1 MNEPTPQPGPQPAQQ
16 PPAQPQPERSQQERP
31 QQDRSQQ
38 QRHPHQRHHRQHRR
52 HHQGQHHRQGQPQER
67 QQQQDRP
74 QHDRRDQDRREH
86 ERREPEPQQE
96 EKKESLLARG
106 VQHIKRI
113 ATSIVERIVGRRLN
127 SNKEIIVNAEPLET
141 RVAVMENGLLEELS
155 VERTT
160 EERLVGSIFKGRIKN
175 LENGLKAAFVDIGGE
190 KNGFLHYWDIMP
202 AALDSS
208 IEAVDRG
215 GKRREQPK
223 QRITQKDIPN
233 LYPAGSEI
241 VVQVTK
247 GPIGTKGPRL
257 TTSISLPG
265 RYLVL
270 MPFSDQSGISRKIED
285 DRERQRLRKILRSL
299 SLPDGMGVI
308 IRTVGEGQKQRYFV
322 RDLHLLLTA
331 WRQVEE
337 NIKAKPAATCVY
349 QEPDLIERTVRDF
362 LTEDINKIVVDN
374 EKQAERIR
382 EMIGQISR
390 RSRGKVRLYSD
401 PEPIFEK
408 TGVEKQIEQ
417 AFRRQVWLKCG
428 GYIVIDE
435 TEALI
440 SIDVNTGRHKPGRD
454 QEQTILQTN
463 VEAADEAC
471 RQLRLRNIGGLV
483 VVDFIDMKNRKHQH
497 QVYQRMRE
505 GVRRD
510 RAKTHILPISAL
522 GLLEMTRQRQT
533 ESVISSTYEDC
544 PYCKGRGMV
553 KSALSMSVEIQRKI
567 SEVLRRHRPMQF
579 DPENPPDIQLCVL
592 VHPDI
597 LQRLRSQD
605 EHLLIELEKKFY
617 GKLSFRA
624 DATFHLEQFKIVNLK
639 TNEELK

>member
-1 MNEPTPQPGPQPAQQ
+1 MNNDP
-16 PPAQPQPERSQQERP
+16 
-31 QQDRSQQ
+31 
-38 QRHPHQRHHRQHRR
+38 
-52 HHQGQHHRQGQPQER
+52 R
-67 QQQQDRP
+67 QQQQ
-74 QHDRRDQDRREH
+74 Q
-86 ERREPEPQQE
+86 PQQQQQQQRRHQPGQQQHHQQQQPAP
-96 EKKESLLARG
+96 KKEHFFARG
-106 VQHIKRI
+106 VSHIKRI
-113 ATSIVERIVGRRLN
+113 ATNLVERLVGRRVV
-127 SNKEIIVNAEPLET
+127 SNKDIIINAEPLET
-141 RVAVMENGLLEELS
+141 RVAVMENNQLEELS

-215 GKRREQPK
+215 SKRREPQK
-223 QRITQKDIPN
+223 RITQKDIPN
-233 LYPAGSEI
+233 LYPPGSEI

-247 GPIGTKGPRL
+247 GPISTKGPRL

-299 SLPDGMGVI
+299 SIPEGMGVI

-337 NIKAKPAATCVY
+337 NIKSKPAPSCVY
-349 QEPDLIERTVRDF
+349 QEPDLVERTVRDF
-362 LTEDINKIVVDN
+362 LTEDISKIIVDN
-374 EKQAERIR
+374 EKQADRIR
-382 EMIGQISR
+382 DMIGQISR
-390 RSRGKVRLYSD
+390 RSRSKVKNYTD

-454 QEQTILQTN
+454 QEQTILHTN
-463 VEAADEAC
+463 LEAAAEAC

-497 QVYQRMRE
+497 QVYQKMRE

-510 RAKTHILPISAL
+510 RAKTHILPISQL

-533 ESVISSTYEDC
+533 ESVISSTFEDC

-567 SEVLRRHRPMQF
+567 SEVLRRHRPAQF
-579 DPENPPDIQLCVL
+579 DPDNPPDIQLCVF
-592 VHPDI
+592 VHPDV

-624 DATFHLEQFKIVNLK
+624 DPVFHLEQFKIVNLK

>member
-1 MNEPTPQPGPQPAQQ
+1 MNEPRQPQPQQ
-16 PPAQPQPERSQQERP
+16 PPPPQQQQRQPQ
-31 QQDRSQQ
+31 QQ
-38 QRHPHQRHHRQHRR
+38 QRHQQQRR
-52 HHQGQHHRQGQPQER
+52 HQPGQQAPPP
-67 QQQQDRP
+67 QQQP
-74 QHDRRDQDRREH
+74 
-86 ERREPEPQQE
+86 PP
-96 EKKESLLARG
+96 KKEHFLARG
-106 VQHIKRI
+106 VSHIKRI
-113 ATSIVERIVGRRLN
+113 ASNLVERLVGRRVI
-127 SNKEIIVNAEPLET
+127 SNKEIIINAEPLET
-141 RVAVMENGLLEELS
+141 RVAVMENNQLEELS

-160 EERLVGSIFKGRIKN
+160 EERLVGSIFKARVKN
-175 LENGLKAAFVDIGGE
+175 LENGLKAAFVDIGSE
-190 KNGFLHYWDIMP
+190 KNGFLHYWDILP

-215 GKRREQPK
+215 AKRREPQK
-223 QRITQKDIPN
+223 RITQRDIPN
-233 LYPAGSEI
+233 LYPSGSEI

-247 GPIGTKGPRL
+247 GAIGTKGPRL

-270 MPFSDQSGISRKIED
+270 MPFSDQSGISRKIDD

-299 SLPDGMGVI
+299 SIPDGMGVI
-308 IRTVGEGQKQRYFV
+308 IRTVGEGLKQRYFV

-337 NIKAKPAATCVY
+337 NIKTKPAPSCVY
-349 QEPDLIERTVRDF
+349 QEPDLVERTVRDF
-362 LTEDINKIVVDN
+362 LTEDISKIVVDN
-374 EKQAERIR
+374 EKQAERMR
-382 EMIGQISR
+382 DMIGQISR
-390 RSRGKVRLYSD
+390 RSRNKVKLYAD

-463 VEAADEAC
+463 MEAAAESC

-497 QVYQRMRE
+497 QVFQRMRE

-510 RAKTHILPISAL
+510 RAKTHILPISTL

-533 ESVISSTYEDC
+533 ESVISATFEDC

-567 SEVLRRHRPMQF
+567 SEVLRRHRPERF
-579 DPENPPDIQLCVL
+579 DPENPPDIQLCVY
-592 VHPDI
+592 VHPDV

-624 DATFHLEQFKIVNLK
+624 DATFHLEQFKTVNLK

>member
-1 MNEPTPQPGPQPAQQ
+1 MNDPR
-16 PPAQPQPERSQQERP
+16 QPQPQQ
-31 QQDRSQQ
+31 QQ
-38 QRHPHQRHHRQHRR
+38 QRRHHP
-52 HHQGQHHRQGQPQER
+52 G
-67 QQQQDRP
+67 QQQQQQAP
-74 QHDRRDQDRREH
+74 KREH
-86 ERREPEPQQE
+86 F
-96 EKKESLLARG
+96 LARG
-106 VQHIKRI
+106 VSHIKRI
-113 ATSIVERIVGRRLN
+113 ASNLVDRLVGRRVAA
-127 SNKEIIVNAEPLET
+127 NKEIIINAEPLET
-141 RVAVMENGLLEELS
+141 RVAVMENNQLEELS

-223 QRITQKDIPN
+223 QRITQRDIPN
-233 LYPAGSEI
+233 LYPSGSEI

-285 DRERQRLRKILRSL
+285 DRERQRLRKIVRSL
-299 SLPDGMGVI
+299 SIPDGMGVI

-337 NIKAKPAATCVY
+337 NIKSKPAPSCVY

-362 LTEDINKIVVDN
+362 LTEDISKIVVDN
-374 EKQAERIR
+374 DKQAERIR
-382 EMIGQISR
+382 DMIGQISR
-390 RSRGKVRLYSD
+390 RSRNKVKLYTD

-440 SIDVNTGRHKPGRD
+440 SIDVNTGRHRPGRD
-454 QEQTILQTN
+454 QEQTILLTN
-463 VEAADEAC
+463 MEAAAESC

-510 RAKTHILPISAL
+510 RAKTHILPISTL

-533 ESVISSTYEDC
+533 ESVMSATFEDC

-567 SEVLRRHRPMQF
+567 SEVLRRHRPEHF
-579 DPENPPDIQLCVL
+579 DPENPPDIQLCVY
-592 VHPDI
+592 VHPDV

-624 DATFHLEQFKIVNLK
+624 DPAFHLEQFKIVDLK
-639 TNEELK
+639 NNEELK

>member
-1 MNEPTPQPGPQPAQQ
+1 MNEPGQQQQPLQGQPRPQQPRQQSPRQSQQQ
-16 PPAQPQPERSQQERP
+16 PPPRK
-31 QQDRSQQ
+31 
-38 QRHPHQRHHRQHRR
+38 
-52 HHQGQHHRQGQPQER
+52 
-67 QQQQDRP
+67 
-74 QHDRRDQDRREH
+74 EH
-86 ERREPEPQQE
+86 FF
-96 EKKESLLARG
+96 SRG

-113 ATSIVERIVGRRLN
+113 ANNMIEKLVGRRPN
-127 SNKEIIVNAEPLET
+127 SNKEIVINAEPLEV
-141 RVAVMENGLLEELS
+141 RVAVMENNQLEELS

-160 EERLVGSIFKGRIKN
+160 EERFVGSIYKGRIKN

-215 GKRREQPK
+215 SKRREQPK

-233 LYPAGSEI
+233 LYPPGSEI

-285 DRERQRLRKILRSL
+285 DRERQRLRKILRGL
-299 SLPDGMGVI
+299 SIPDGMGVI

-331 WRQVEE
+331 WRQVEDQ
-337 NIKAKPAATCVY
+337 IKAKPAPSCVY

-362 LTEDINKIVVDN
+362 LTEDISRIVVDN
-374 EKQAERIR
+374 DKQADRIR
-382 EMIGQISR
+382 DMIGQISR
-390 RSRGKVRLYSD
+390 RSRNKVKTYTD

-463 VEAADEAC
+463 MEAAAEAC

-497 QVYQRMRE
+497 QVYQKMRE

-510 RAKTHILPISAL
+510 RAKTHILPISQL

-533 ESVISSTYEDC
+533 ESVISSTFEDC

-567 SEVLRRHRPMQF
+567 SEVLRRHSPARF
-579 DPENPPDIQLCVL
+579 DPENPPDIQLCVY
-592 VHPDI
+592 VHTDV

-624 DATFHLEQFKIVNLK
+624 DPTFHLEQFKIVNVK

>member
-1 MNEPTPQPGPQPAQQ
+1 MNDPR
-16 PPAQPQPERSQQERP
+16 QPQQQ
-31 QQDRSQQ
+31 QQ
-38 QRHPHQRHHRQHRR
+38 QRRHHP
-52 HHQGQHHRQGQPQER
+52 G
-67 QQQQDRP
+67 QQQQQQQQAP
-74 QHDRRDQDRREH
+74 KREH
-86 ERREPEPQQE
+86 F
-96 EKKESLLARG
+96 LARG
-106 VQHIKRI
+106 VSHIKRI
-113 ATSIVERIVGRRLN
+113 ASNLVDRLVGRRVAA
-127 SNKEIIVNAEPLET
+127 NKEIIINAEPLET
-141 RVAVMENGLLEELS
+141 RVAVMENNQLEELS

-215 GKRREQPK
+215 SKRREPQR
-223 QRITQKDIPN
+223 RITQKDIPN
-233 LYPAGSEI
+233 LYPSGSEI

-285 DRERQRLRKILRSL
+285 DRERQRLRKIVRSL
-299 SLPDGMGVI
+299 SIPDGMGVI

-337 NIKAKPAATCVY
+337 NIKSKPAPFCVY
-349 QEPDLIERTVRDF
+349 QEPDLVERTVRDF
-362 LTEDINKIVVDN
+362 LTEDISKIVVDN
-374 EKQAERIR
+374 DKQAERIR
-382 EMIGQISR
+382 DMIGQISR
-390 RSRGKVRLYSD
+390 RSRNKVKFYAD
-401 PEPIFEK
+401 PEPIFGK

-440 SIDVNTGRHKPGRD
+440 SIDVNTGRHRPGRD

-463 VEAADEAC
+463 MEAAAESC
-471 RQLRLRNIGGLV
+471 RQLHLRNIGGLV
-483 VVDFIDMKNRKHQH
+483 VVDFIGMNNRKHQP
-497 QVYQRMRE
+497 QVYHRLRE

-510 RAKTHILPISAL
+510 RAKTHILPISQL

-567 SEVLRRHRPMQF
+567 SEVLRRHRPEHF
-579 DPENPPDIQLCVL
+579 DPENPPDIQLCVY
-592 VHPDI
+592 VHTDV

-624 DATFHLEQFKIVNLK
+624 DPTFHLEQFKIVNLK
-639 TNEELK
+639 NNEELK

>member
-1 MNEPTPQPGPQPAQQ
+1 MNDPRPQQQ
-16 PPAQPQPERSQQERP
+16 QPQPQRRHQPGQQPHHP
-31 QQDRSQQ
+31 QQ
-38 QRHPHQRHHRQHRR
+38 
-52 HHQGQHHRQGQPQER
+52 QPA
-67 QQQQDRP
+67 P
-74 QHDRRDQDRREH
+74 
-86 ERREPEPQQE
+86 
-96 EKKESLLARG
+96 KKEHFFARG
-106 VQHIKRI
+106 VSHIKRI
-113 ATSIVERIVGRRLN
+113 ASNLVERLVGRRVI
-127 SNKEIIVNAEPLET
+127 SNKDIIINAEPLET
-141 RVAVMENGLLEELS
+141 RVAVMENNQLEELS

-215 GKRREQPK
+215 AKRREPQR
-223 QRITQKDIPN
+223 RITQKDIPN

-247 GPIGTKGPRL
+247 GPISTKGPRL

-299 SLPDGMGVI
+299 SIPEGMGVI

-331 WRQVEE
+331 WHQVEE
-337 NIKAKPAATCVY
+337 NIKSKPAPSCVY

-362 LTEDINKIVVDN
+362 LTEDISKIIVDN
-374 EKQAERIR
+374 EKQADRIR
-382 EMIGQISR
+382 DMIGQISR
-390 RSRGKVRLYSD
+390 RSRSKVKNYTD

-454 QEQTILQTN
+454 QEQTILHTN
-463 VEAADEAC
+463 LEAAAEAC

-497 QVYQRMRE
+497 QVYQKMRE

-510 RAKTHILPISAL
+510 RAKTHILPISQL

-533 ESVISSTYEDC
+533 ESVISSTFEDC

-567 SEVLRRHRPMQF
+567 SEVLRRHRPAQF
-579 DPENPPDIQLCVL
+579 DPENPPDIQLCVF
-592 VHPDI
+592 VHPDV

-624 DATFHLEQFKIVNLK
+624 DPAFHLEQFKIVNLK

>member
-1 MNEPTPQPGPQPAQQ
+1 MNDPRPQQQ
-16 PPAQPQPERSQQERP
+16 QPQPQRRHQPGQQPHHP
-31 QQDRSQQ
+31 QQ
-38 QRHPHQRHHRQHRR
+38 
-52 HHQGQHHRQGQPQER
+52 QPA
-67 QQQQDRP
+67 P
-74 QHDRRDQDRREH
+74 
-86 ERREPEPQQE
+86 
-96 EKKESLLARG
+96 KKEHFFARG
-106 VQHIKRI
+106 VSHIKRI
-113 ATSIVERIVGRRLN
+113 ASNLVERLVGRRVI
-127 SNKEIIVNAEPLET
+127 SNKDIIINAEPLET
-141 RVAVMENGLLEELS
+141 RVAVMENNQLEELS

-215 GKRREQPK
+215 AKRREPQR
-223 QRITQKDIPN
+223 RITQKDIPN

-247 GPIGTKGPRL
+247 GPISTKGPRL

-299 SLPDGMGVI
+299 SIPEGMGVI

-331 WRQVEE
+331 WHQVEE
-337 NIKAKPAATCVY
+337 NIKSKPAPSCVY

-362 LTEDINKIVVDN
+362 LTEDISKIIVDN
-374 EKQAERIR
+374 EKQADRIR
-382 EMIGQISR
+382 DMIGQISR
-390 RSRGKVRLYSD
+390 RSRSKVKNYTD

-454 QEQTILQTN
+454 QEQTILHTN
-463 VEAADEAC
+463 LEAAAEAC

-497 QVYQRMRE
+497 QVYQKMRE

-510 RAKTHILPISAL
+510 RAKTHILPISQL

-533 ESVISSTYEDC
+533 ESVISSTFEDC

-567 SEVLRRHRPMQF
+567 SEVLRRHRPAQL
-579 DPENPPDIQLCVL
+579 DPENPPDIQLCVF
-592 VHPDI
+592 VHPDV

-624 DATFHLEQFKIVNLK
+624 DSAFHLEQFKIVNLK

>member
-1 MNEPTPQPGPQPAQQ
+1 MNDPR
-16 PPAQPQPERSQQERP
+16 QPQQQ
-31 QQDRSQQ
+31 QQ
-38 QRHPHQRHHRQHRR
+38 QRRHHP
-52 HHQGQHHRQGQPQER
+52 G
-67 QQQQDRP
+67 QQQQQQQQAP
-74 QHDRRDQDRREH
+74 KREH
-86 ERREPEPQQE
+86 F
-96 EKKESLLARG
+96 LARG
-106 VQHIKRI
+106 VSHIKRI
-113 ATSIVERIVGRRLN
+113 ASNLVDRLVGRRVAA
-127 SNKEIIVNAEPLET
+127 NKEIIINAEPLET
-141 RVAVMENGLLEELS
+141 RVAVMENNQLEELS

-215 GKRREQPK
+215 SKRREPQR
-223 QRITQKDIPN
+223 RITQKDIPN
-233 LYPAGSEI
+233 LYPSGSEI

-285 DRERQRLRKILRSL
+285 DRERQRLRKIVRSL
-299 SLPDGMGVI
+299 SIPDGMGVI

-337 NIKAKPAATCVY
+337 NIKSKPAPFCVY
-349 QEPDLIERTVRDF
+349 QEPDLVERTVRDF
-362 LTEDINKIVVDN
+362 LTEDISKIVVDN
-374 EKQAERIR
+374 DKQAERIR
-382 EMIGQISR
+382 DMIGQISR
-390 RSRGKVRLYSD
+390 RSRNKVKFYAD
-401 PEPIFEK
+401 PEPIFGK

-440 SIDVNTGRHKPGRD
+440 SIDVNTGRHRPGRD

-463 VEAADEAC
+463 MEAAAESC

-510 RAKTHILPISAL
+510 RAKTHILPISQL

-567 SEVLRRHRPMQF
+567 SEVLRRHRPEHF
-579 DPENPPDIQLCVL
+579 DPENPPDIQLCVY
-592 VHPDI
+592 VHTDV

-624 DATFHLEQFKIVNLK
+624 DPTFHLEQFKIVNLK
-639 TNEELK
+639 NNEELK

>member
-1 MNEPTPQPGPQPAQQ
+1 
-16 PPAQPQPERSQQERP
+16 
-31 QQDRSQQ
+31 
-38 QRHPHQRHHRQHRR
+38 
-52 HHQGQHHRQGQPQER
+52 
-67 QQQQDRP
+67 
-74 QHDRRDQDRREH
+74 
-86 ERREPEPQQE
+86 
-96 EKKESLLARG
+96 

-113 ATSIVERIVGRRLN
+113 ASNLVERLVGRRVVA
-127 SNKEIIVNAEPLET
+127 NKEIIINAEPLET
-141 RVAVMENGLLEELS
+141 RVAVMENNQLEELS

-215 GKRREQPK
+215 SKRREPQR
-223 QRITQKDIPN
+223 RITQKDIPN

-247 GPIGTKGPRL
+247 GSIGTKGPRL

-299 SLPDGMGVI
+299 SIPEGMGVI

-337 NIKAKPAATCVY
+337 NIKAKPAPSCVY
-349 QEPDLIERTVRDF
+349 QEPDLVERTVRDF
-362 LTEDINKIVVDN
+362 LTEDISKIVVDN

-390 RSRGKVRLYSD
+390 RSRNKVKLYSD

-417 AFRRQVWLKCG
+417 AFRRQVWMKCG

-463 VEAADEAC
+463 LEAADEAC

-510 RAKTHILPISAL
+510 RAKTHILPISQL

-553 KSALSMSVEIQRKI
+553 KSALSMSVEIQRKV
-567 SEVLRRHRPMQF
+567 SEVLRRHRPEHF
-579 DPENPPDIQLCVL
+579 DPDNPPDIQLCVF

-624 DATFHLEQFKIVNLK
+624 DASFHLEQFKIVNLK

>member
-1 MNEPTPQPGPQPAQQ
+1 MNDQK
-16 PPAQPQPERSQQERP
+16 
-31 QQDRSQQ
+31 
-38 QRHPHQRHHRQHRR
+38 PHNQGQSQHRR
-52 HHQGQHHRQGQPQER
+52 PPETQQPA
-67 QQQQDRP
+67 P
-74 QHDRRDQDRREH
+74 Q
-86 ERREPEPQQE
+86 
-96 EKKESLLARG
+96 KKEHFLARG
-106 VQHIKRI
+106 VSHIKRI
-113 ATSIVERIVGRRLN
+113 ANNMIEKLVGRRPL
-127 SNKEIIVNAEPLET
+127 SNKEIIINAEPLET
-141 RVAVMENGLLEELS
+141 RVAVMENNQLEELS

-223 QRITQKDIPN
+223 QRITQRDIPN
-233 LYPAGSEI
+233 LYPSGSEI

-285 DRERQRLRKILRSL
+285 DRERQRLRKIVRSL
-299 SLPDGMGVI
+299 SIPEGMGVI

-337 NIKAKPAATCVY
+337 NIKSKPAPSCVY

-362 LTEDINKIVVDN
+362 LTEDISKIVVDS
-374 EKQAERIR
+374 EKQADRIR

-390 RSRGKVRLYSD
+390 RSRNKVKFFTD

-463 VEAADEAC
+463 LEAAAESC

-497 QVYQRMRE
+497 QVYQKMRE

-510 RAKTHILPISAL
+510 RAKTHILPISQL

-533 ESVISSTYEDC
+533 ESVISATFEDC

-567 SEVLRRHRPMQF
+567 SEVLRRHRPERF
-579 DPENPPDIQLCVL
+579 DPENPPDIQLCVY
-592 VHPDI
+592 VHTDV

-624 DATFHLEQFKIVNLK
+624 DPTFHLEQFKIVNVK
-639 TNEELK
+639 NNEELK

>member
-1 MNEPTPQPGPQPAQQ
+1 MNEPRPPQQQQ
-16 PPAQPQPERSQQERP
+16 PPPQQRQPQ
-31 QQDRSQQ
+31 
-38 QRHPHQRHHRQHRR
+38 HQRHQHQRR
-52 HHQGQHHRQGQPQER
+52 HQPGQQQPPQQPQ
-67 QQQQDRP
+67 QPP
-74 QHDRRDQDRREH
+74 QR
-86 ERREPEPQQE
+86 
-96 EKKESLLARG
+96 KENFLSRG
-106 VQHIKRI
+106 VSHIKRI
-113 ATSIVERIVGRRLN
+113 ASNLVERLVGRRVI
-127 SNKEIIVNAEPLET
+127 SNKEIIINAEPLET
-141 RVAVMENGLLEELS
+141 RVAVMENNQLEELS

-160 EERLVGSIFKGRIKN
+160 EERLVGSIFKARIKN

-190 KNGFLHYWDIMP
+190 KNGFLHYWDILP

-215 GKRREQPK
+215 GKRHEPQK
-223 QRITQKDIPN
+223 RITQRDIPN
-233 LYPAGSEI
+233 LYPPGSEI

-270 MPFSDQSGISRKIED
+270 MPFSDQSGISRKIDD
-285 DRERQRLRKILRSL
+285 DRERQRLRKIVRSL
-299 SLPDGMGVI
+299 SIPDGMGVI
-308 IRTVGEGQKQRYFV
+308 IRTVGEGLKQRYFV

-337 NIKAKPAATCVY
+337 NIKSKPAPSCVY
-349 QEPDLIERTVRDF
+349 QEPDLVERTVRDF
-362 LTEDINKIVVDN
+362 LTEDISKIVVDN
-374 EKQAERIR
+374 EKQAERMR
-382 EMIGQISR
+382 DMIGQISR
-390 RSRGKVRLYSD
+390 RSRNKVKLYAD

-463 VEAADEAC
+463 MEAAAESC

-497 QVYQRMRE
+497 QVYQNMRE

-510 RAKTHILPISAL
+510 RAKTHILPISTL

-533 ESVISSTYEDC
+533 ESVISATFEDC

-567 SEVLRRHRPMQF
+567 SEVLRRHRPEHF
-579 DPENPPDIQLCVL
+579 DPENPPDIQLCVY
-592 VHPDI
+592 VHTDV

-624 DATFHLEQFKIVNLK
+624 DPTFHLEQFKIVNLK

>member
-1 MNEPTPQPGPQPAQQ
+1 MNEPRPPQEQQPAGQQ
-16 PPAQPQPERSQQERP
+16 PPAQ
-31 QQDRSQQ
+31 QQ
-38 QRHPHQRHHRQHRR
+38 QRQHHSRQHHRQHGHRR
-52 HHQGQHHRQGQPQER
+52 HSQGQHRSGQSQAQQPPQPQ
-67 QQQQDRP
+67 P
-74 QHDRRDQDRREH
+74 K
-86 ERREPEPQQE
+86 PEE
-96 EKKESLLARG
+96 TKESLLTRG
-106 VQHIKRI
+106 VNHIKRI
-113 ATSIVERIVGRRLN
+113 ASNLVERLVGRRIN
-127 SNKEIIVNAEPLET
+127 ANKEIIINAEPLET
-141 RVAVMENGLLEELS
+141 RVAVMENSQLEELS

-160 EERLVGSIFKGRIKN
+160 EERLVGSVFKARIKN

-215 GKRREQPK
+215 GKRREPQK
-223 QRITQKDIPN
+223 RITQKDIPN

-285 DRERQRLRKILRSL
+285 ERERQRLRKILRGL
-299 SLPDGMGVI
+299 SIPDGMGVI

-322 RDLHLLLTA
+322 RDLHLLLAA
-331 WRQVEE
+331 WRQVEG
-337 NIKAKPAATCVY
+337 NIKSKPAPSCVY
-349 QEPDLIERTVRDF
+349 QEPDLVERTVRDF
-362 LTEDINKIVVDN
+362 LTEDISKIVVDN
-374 EKQAERIR
+374 DKQAERIR

-390 RSRGKVRLYSD
+390 RSRNKVRLYSD

-417 AFRRQVWLKCG
+417 AFRRQVWLRCG

-463 VEAADEAC
+463 LEAAAEAC

-497 QVYQRMRE
+497 QVYQKMRE

-533 ESVISSTYEDC
+533 ESVISSTFEDC

-567 SEVLRRHRPMQF
+567 SEVLRRHRPAQF
-579 DPENPPDIQLCVL
+579 DPENPPDIQLCVY
-592 VHPDI
+592 VHPDV
-597 LQRLRSQD
+597 LQRLRNQD

-624 DATFHLEQFKIVNLK
+624 DASFHLEQFKIVNVT

>member
-1 MNEPTPQPGPQPAQQ
+1 MNEPTPQQHEQAPAQQ
-16 PPAQPQPERSQQERP
+16 PPPAQQQQQRPQQSRSQQ
-31 QQDRSQQ
+31 
-38 QRHPHQRHHRQHRR
+38 HRQHQHRR
-52 HHQGQHHRQGQPQER
+52 HQQGQHRQGQQQAQPQQP
-67 QQQQDRP
+67 QQQQ
-74 QHDRRDQDRREH
+74 
-86 ERREPEPQQE
+86 QQE
-96 EKKESLLARG
+96 EPKKENFLTRG

-113 ATSIVERIVGRRLN
+113 ASNLVDKLVGRRVS
-127 SNKEIIVNAEPLET
+127 SNKEIIINAEPLET
-141 RVAVMENGLLEELS
+141 RVAVMENNQLEELS

-223 QRITQKDIPN
+223 QRITQRDIPN
-233 LYPAGSEI
+233 LYPSGSEI

-270 MPFSDQSGISRKIED
+270 MPFSDQSGISRKIDD
-285 DRERQRLRKILRSL
+285 DRERQRLRKIVRSL
-299 SLPDGMGVI
+299 SIPEGMGVI

-337 NIKAKPAATCVY
+337 NIKSKPAPSCVY

-362 LTEDINKIVVDN
+362 LTEDISKIVVDN

-390 RSRGKVRLYSD
+390 RSRNKVKLFTD

-463 VEAADEAC
+463 LESADEAC

-533 ESVISSTYEDC
+533 ESVMSSTFEDC

-553 KSALSMSVEIQRKI
+553 KTALSMSVEIQRKV
-567 SEVLRRHRPMQF
+567 SEVLRRHRPEHF
-579 DPENPPDIQLCVL
+579 DPQNPPDIQLCVF
-592 VHPDI
+592 VHTDV

-624 DATFHLEQFKIVNLK
+624 DPTFHLEQFKIVNLK